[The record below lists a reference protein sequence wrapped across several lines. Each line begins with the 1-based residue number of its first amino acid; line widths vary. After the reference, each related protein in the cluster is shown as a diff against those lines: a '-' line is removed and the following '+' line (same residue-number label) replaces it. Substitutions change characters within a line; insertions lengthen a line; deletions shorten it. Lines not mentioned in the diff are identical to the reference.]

1 MEQRTVTTASGW
13 PETTR
18 DCKPDEIWRVGEL
31 LAGIRDAVADGV
43 VQSGE
48 GFYWAS
54 KANWGIEY
62 GMTRVYIVNG
72 GAPAGAAIAVP
83 DQMNPGKALLL
94 ACNSMWG
101 AAAEAALLEDCKAWA
116 ASRGLQLGR
125 RVEVRR
131 VEWQPIV

>member
-1 MEQRTVTTASGW
+1 MAPAQSKPTVIMTTADFKAQQIAQSM
-13 PETTR
+13 EEAAQKQADTTA
-18 DCKPDEIWRVGEL
+18 PG
-31 LAGIRDAVADGV
+31 G
-43 VQSGE
+43 
-48 GFYWAS
+48 
-54 KANWGIEY
+54 
-62 GMTRVYIVNG
+62 VYIVNG

-101 AAAEAALLEDCKAWA
+101 AAAEAAMLEDCKAWA
-116 ASRGLQLGR
+116 ATKGLQLGR

>member
-1 MEQRTVTTASGW
+1 MEERTVTTAGGW

-18 DCKPDEIWRVGEL
+18 DCRPDEIWRVGEL
-31 LAGIRDAVADGV
+31 LAGLRDADADGV
-43 VQSGE
+43 LQSGE

-54 KANWGIEY
+54 KANWGIQY
-62 GMTRVYIVNG
+62 GLTRVYIVNG

-83 DQMNPGKALLL
+83 DQMAPGKALLL

-101 AAAEAALLEDCKAWA
+101 PAAEAALLQDAKAWA
-116 ASRGLQLGR
+116 LSRGLQLGR

-131 VEWQPIV
+131 VEWQAI